1 MPIAKCNLDALE
13 AKISGLQKRCRPK
26 KRFKPLFDHL
36 LNLARDSAKHG
47 YCTRAGQELRH
58 AKKVAGY

>member
-1 MPIAKCNLDALE
+1 MLRTCRMDRIESKIAKLRRECH
-13 AKISGLQKRCRPK
+13 PK
-26 KRFKPLFDHL
+26 TKFKPLFEHL

-58 AKKVAGY
+58 AKKVARY